1 MNVSSMRDVF
11 VSSSMSVANQSLYAS
26 SRPACSE
33 TRTCLSMRATDSIK
47 YDSIQREY
55 WTSLSCSF
63 FDSFAFSSA
72 LSSASSRRRQ
82 PSADSACRAA
92 SASAARRRA
101 CASARPCSAP
111 ASLPSRP
118 SYAAISFSAAASPSP
133 APRASSSAAPASA
146 RRASMS
152 RRTSPARSRSSARR
166 ASASACAA
174 RASRSLRRYP
184 TGSSSAHSNLSCDR
198 SVAYRPRR
206 PSDSA
211 SVPSSSADF
220 ESRSASR
227 RSRVRRASAAA
238 CSASAAARRPASSSA
253 VRDLSCPSSASRR
266 FCSAS
271 SRDASAPHRPSTA
284 SLSPLILARCALVS
298 SVSHVWHFEPSR
310 AILSS
315 SLAAW
320 AISVFARMS
329 DFDTSADSRISS
341 SVRPRASDSS
351 ASIRALVSAGPA
363 AAAASAA
370 SAGGPPSASDSAASA
385 SASWPRRT
393 AARASAA
400 SIPERTA
407 RSASISDAMSPSAR
421 SVGRAGASNR
431 PIFSSSAASSDSAAA
446 ACPRRDAALFFASAA
461 CRSRPAARSR
471 STSRS
476 AALAR
481 RAPRSTAIFFSSVA
495 AAARPF
501 RAPASISS
509 AAAISPFASA
519 MRSSA
524 SAMPAKRPSRRAASM
539 SMWSFTAFALSRA
552 VSYDSMSK
560 ALRTVASLSFASDRT
575 RLISPCGVYTAYLN
589 IRLAARGP
597 FGSLNPSMPSTRSL
611 SSDGARFSTVV
622 PHTKYDSF
630 LSWPIRPAAL
640 LSWRFISYRVPSTS
654 KRSRAL
660 PEGWPCERSASGLCE
675 PSPNRANSMA
685 ISMDDLPDPTSPSN
699 SVMPPENSMRAS
711 LWLRMLTS
719 SRSFRII
726 SRAPV
731 PPARPPRGEAPRRGR
746 ALRARRAE
754 CAASTRRPSRRR
766 AFR

>member
-1 MNVSSMRDVF
+1 M
-11 VSSSMSVANQSLYAS
+11 
-26 SRPACSE
+26 
-33 TRTCLSMRATDSIK
+33 
-47 YDSIQREY
+47 
-55 WTSLSCSF
+55 
-63 FDSFAFSSA
+63 
-72 LSSASSRRRQ
+72 
-82 PSADSACRAA
+82 
-92 SASAARRRA
+92 
-101 CASARPCSAP
+101 
-111 ASLPSRP
+111 
-118 SYAAISFSAAASPSP
+118 
-133 APRASSSAAPASA
+133 
-146 RRASMS
+146 
-152 RRTSPARSRSSARR
+152 
-166 ASASACAA
+166 
-174 RASRSLRRYP
+174 
-184 TGSSSAHSNLSCDR
+184 
-198 SVAYRPRR
+198 
-206 PSDSA
+206 
-211 SVPSSSADF
+211 
-220 ESRSASR
+220 
-227 RSRVRRASAAA
+227 
-238 CSASAAARRPASSSA
+238 
-253 VRDLSCPSSASRR
+253 SCPSSASRR

-341 SVRPRASDSS
+341 SVRPRAPDSS

-363 AAAASAA
+363 AAAAAR
-370 SAGGPPSASDSAASA
+370 AGGASESAASA

-393 AARASAA
+393 ATRASAA
-400 SIPERTA
+400 SISERTA
-407 RSASISDAMSPSAR
+407 RSSSISDAMSPSAR

-431 PIFSSSAASSDSAAA
+431 SIFSSSAASSDSAAA

-461 CRSRPAARSR
+461 RRSRPAARSR

-476 AALAR
+476 AALDL
-481 RAPRSTAIFFSSVA
+481 RAPRSAAIFFSSVA

-622 PHTKYDSF
+622 PHTRYDSF

-654 KRSRAL
+654 KRNLAL

-685 ISMDDLPDPTSPSN
+685 ISIDDLPDPTSPSN
-699 SVMPPENSMRAS
+699 RVMPPENSMRAS

-754 CAASTRRPSRRR
+754 CAASTRRPSRRL